1 MSVGEQVWEA
11 ALMERH
17 RIEERTQ
24 VLQTAYDQ
32 LRANAARKKAALEAA
47 AGMTKHVDALQAE
60 YDQLQ
65 TAATQKKA
73 ELDVQ
78 LEAERQATKRQLT
91 FRAKEGFTDKRDFA
105 CPRCWMLSEQRRK
118 MRWSHKMLHCDHC
131 QFTVHIVP

>member
-24 VLQTAYDQ
+24 VLQTVYDQ

-47 AGMTKHVDALQAE
+47 AGMTKDIDTLQAE

-65 TAATQKKA
+65 AAAATKKA

-78 LEAERQATKRQLT
+78 REAERHATKRQLT
-91 FRAKEGFTDKRDFA
+91 FDTKEGFTNKRDFA
-105 CPRCWMLSEQRRK
+105 CPRCWMLGEERRK
-118 MRWSHKMLHCDHC
+118 MQWGHKSLHCDYC
-131 QFTVHIVP
+131 QFTVHITP